1 MGCSELYKVDKK
13 IVFLIFLVAAM
24 VAAMVGV
31 GVFSDDFD
39 QVFVYPRKYRRE
51 VEKYSKE
58 FKVDEYLI
66 YSIIK
71 TESKFNKKAISNK
84 GAKGLMQVTD
94 QTATWAAK
102 ELKLGNSMD
111 IYEPDYNIRIGVWYL
126 ARLKKEFK
134 GNIALSVAAYNGGSG
149 NVRKWLSEEEYSQD
163 GRSLD
168 KIPFKE
174 TSNYVYRVMENYQV
188 YKKLY
193 K

>member
-24 VAAMVGV
+24 VGV

-39 QVFVYPRKYRRE
+39 RVFVYPRKYRRE